1 MKPQDPSSSPSDDA
15 SELSDLE
22 RRLARLT
29 PAGPAEP
36 AARRLG
42 RHLDALASQRRET
55 RRVWWRVAPL
65 AAAACVTLFAG
76 LHWKQQ
82 LISAAAD
89 NQVAQSQSQAEEPAT
104 ASSSGNFV
112 SPPPLRT
119 GIPAENFVPVSSQ
132 EFLRQ
137 TRPGEV
143 IELGESRMPAREVRV
158 EYDDAWHWHDPGTR
172 TNIRIFRPRE
182 EVILVPIGTD

>member
-1 MKPQDPSSSPSDDA
+1 MKPQDSSSPSSDD
-15 SELSDLE
+15 SSDLSDLE
-22 RRLARLT
+22 RRLSRLI

-36 AARRLG
+36 AARRLS
-42 RHLDALASQRRET
+42 RHLDSLASQRRES
-55 RRVWWRVAPL
+55 RRIWWRVAPL

-76 LHWKQQ
+76 LHWKRQ

-89 NQVAQSQSQAEEPAT
+89 SRVVQAPVEDPA
-104 ASSSGNFV
+104 AVSPRSFV
-112 SPPPLRT
+112 SPPPVKT

-143 IELGESRMPAREVRV
+143 IETGDSRMPAREIRV
-158 EYDDAWHWHDPGTR
+158 EYDDAWHWHDPDTR